1 MRFRVGVPG
10 DDASGVRLPLPLPGS
25 AHSLLLL
32 LFSAFHSNHLFQAS
46 ATARLLARSGGDL
59 KEYFQHG
66 RALLPAASA
75 LCQVVIHALTDKKRN
90 G

>member
-25 AHSLLLL
+25 AHSLL
-32 LFSAFHSNHLFQAS
+32 FSAFHSIPITSSRPAPQPGS
-46 ATARLLARSGGDL
+46 SLARSGGDL

-75 LCQVVIHALTDKKRN
+75 LCQVVNHAHTDKKRN